1 LNTEEKINEYIMP
14 HWGTKSGAS
23 AGCRTVWVPSR
34 ALLKTLFYFSHDYY
48 KLQNDAFTT
57 IRSVYYMNRRGIG
70 IGSKG
75 WITLQNRKLFLAII
89 MGYKDA
95 RICDIPL
102 EVLKND
108 AEYLGFLI
116 ASHQDFVDLL
126 NSFTRFK
133 QNCLTTVKRVF
144 FIQRIGGRHS

>member
-1 LNTEEKINEYIMP
+1 MKNNLNLYIK
-14 HWGTKSGAS
+14 GIKRERLG
-23 AGCRTVWVPSR
+23 R
-34 ALLKTLFYFSHDYY
+34 AVHNMCMCDVQRSDTLLKTLFNFSHDYF
-48 KLQNDAFTT
+48 KLKNYAFTT
-57 IRSVYYMNRRGIG
+57 IRSINYMKNSLR

-95 RICDIPL
+95 RICDINL
-102 EVLKND
+102 DVLKQD
-108 AEYLGFLI
+108 AEYSGFLI

-133 QNCLTTVKRVF
+133 QNRLTTVKRVF
-144 FIQRIGGRHS
+144 FVQRIGGRQS